1 MRLKKN
7 SLIGFIMISIVAF
20 GIFSCVDEPIL
31 DPPNRPF
38 AVIRIANL
46 SANVSN
52 MNVFVDKAQPVADL
66 SDLAISEAT
75 PFFDIVAGKRLI
87 TIIDRA
93 NGDTIY
99 NKSVEFSSYTEQ
111 SLFFIGEYSNID
123 TLTNFKDF
131 SFNEGLTYVDNAPV
145 SGRAKVV
152 FVHLLTQA
160 LNPLTD
166 PPAIVDVFDN
176 SEGKDSIVVENL
188 PFTESNGFNN
198 ASTGIRKFVFKK
210 FYTNQIV
217 GVDSLDVL
225 TGKQYLILLT
235 GNALNPQVSRLTSDP
250 LPVRGK

>member
-7 SLIGFIMISIVAF
+7 SLIGFALILLVAF
-20 GIFSCVDEPIL
+20 GIFSCVDEPII
-31 DPPNRPF
+31 DPPNRPY

-52 MNVFVDKAQPVADL
+52 MNVFINKSQPVVEL
-66 SDLAISEAT
+66 SDIAISEAT
-75 PFFDIVAGKRLI
+75 PFFDVLAGKNTI
-87 TIIDRA
+87 TIIDIA
-93 NGDTIY
+93 TGDTIY
-99 NKSVEFSSYTEQ
+99 NKPVEFSSYSEQ

-123 TLTNFKDF
+123 TLNNFKDF
-131 SFNEGLTYVDNAPV
+131 TFNEGLTYIDNAPV
-145 SGRAKVV
+145 SGRAKIS

-166 PPAIVDVFDN
+166 APAYVDVFDD
-176 SEGKDSIVVENL
+176 SDGKDSIVVEKL
-188 PFTESNGFNN
+188 PYTEFQGFND
-198 ASTGIRKFVFKK
+198 ALTGTRKFVFKK

-217 GVDSLDVL
+217 GIDSLDVIS
-225 TGKQYLILLT
+225 GKQYLILLT